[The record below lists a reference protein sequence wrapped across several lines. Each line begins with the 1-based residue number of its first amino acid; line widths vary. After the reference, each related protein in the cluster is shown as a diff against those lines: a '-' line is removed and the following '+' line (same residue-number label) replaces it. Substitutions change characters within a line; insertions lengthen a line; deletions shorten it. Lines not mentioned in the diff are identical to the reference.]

1 MKTTLAEGEKLKHF
15 TIKKLLGAGGMGE
28 VYLANDESLS
38 RDVAIKILK
47 VPEGDDEISTDAIRR
62 FLSEAKVLAQL
73 STETITTIH
82 YISKAE
88 ERFPFI
94 VMEFLEGDNLKDYSK
109 KNNLTIGFLLKALMQ
124 LAQGMQLVHDKGII
138 HRDIKPANLFITNQ
152 NKFKILDFGIAK
164 WKDDTVGIETK
175 TNQFVGSLM
184 YAAPEVF
191 QSKDF
196 DHRVDIYSL
205 GLSIVSL
212 IVGRPPF
219 EGATTYQV
227 LNQIQY
233 EDIRLGDELAALVP
247 EDLLI
252 FLYKMIEKD
261 PDDRPANMLEVY
273 NRASEIFQS
282 NQSSL
287 DISISRMI
295 ETGEIEIHLQN
306 TYDLKKT
313 VRSNEKTAV
322 TQIKSNQG

>member
-1 MKTTLAEGEKLKHF
+1 
-15 TIKKLLGAGGMGE
+15 
-28 VYLANDESLS
+28 
-38 RDVAIKILK
+38 
-47 VPEGDDEISTDAIRR
+47 
-62 FLSEAKVLAQL
+62 
-73 STETITTIH
+73 
-82 YISKAE
+82 
-88 ERFPFI
+88 
-94 VMEFLEGDNLKDYSK
+94 
-109 KNNLTIGFLLKALMQ
+109 
-124 LAQGMQLVHDKGII
+124 
-138 HRDIKPANLFITNQ
+138 
-152 NKFKILDFGIAK
+152 
-164 WKDDTVGIETK
+164 
-175 TNQFVGSLM
+175 M

-252 FLYKMIEKD
+252 FLYEMIEKD
-261 PDDRPANMLEVY
+261 PDDRPADMLEVY

-313 VRSNEKTAV
+313 VQSNEKTAV
-322 TQIKSNQG
+322 TQIKSRVKHKKIEKAKDNNSRF